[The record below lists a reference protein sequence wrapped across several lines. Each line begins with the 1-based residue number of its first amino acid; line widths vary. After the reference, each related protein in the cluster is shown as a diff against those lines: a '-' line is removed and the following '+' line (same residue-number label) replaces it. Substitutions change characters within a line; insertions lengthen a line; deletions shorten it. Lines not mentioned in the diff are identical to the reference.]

1 MHACMH
7 IVLVC
12 ACACLHAC
20 IEFQAQLHTCA
31 VYERWLQ
38 GGVREGEEEAEAET
52 SAEAL
57 QARDKL
63 HEKVNGRR
71 SEHVTVDTIQDT
83 SVARQQVSSV
93 LDPGVAFEKGHSK
106 VSQQSQGR
114 DHDAVD
120 GPENPPHGPAHQPGP
135 GGCEYGTQDDSPKEA
150 LHCLVGRDADACH
163 IRQAGFAEVFAS
175 EVGPH
180 I

>member
-1 MHACMH
+1 MIPLPPLPRAWLSGPLCSRFTGNRKDDFDAVVDVCVFMQACMHACMH

-20 IEFQAQLHTCA
+20 IEFQAQVHTCA

-38 GGVREGEEEAEAET
+38 GGVSEGEEEAEAES

-93 LDPGVAFEKGHSK
+93 LDPGVAFEEGHSK
-106 VSQQSQGR
+106 VSQQS
-114 DHDAVD
+114 
-120 GPENPPHGPAHQPGP
+120 
-135 GGCEYGTQDDSPKEA
+135 
-150 LHCLVGRDADACH
+150 
-163 IRQAGFAEVFAS
+163 
-175 EVGPH
+175 
-180 I
+180 